1 MRVQPATL
9 GVSMGVVALVAA
21 VVSPRG
27 TTPEPKIPLCHATA
41 SLEHPYNL
49 EDVDG
54 DAIVLPDGEP
64 TAHGTHTGPVYPAAG
79 WGDIIPPFPYANASG
94 GTSIFPGLNWTQY
107 GEAVWN
113 AGCDVTLVEPGP
125 EEPSTT
131 LPVPTTTVP
140 KESTTTT
147 EPSTTTTTSPTTT
160 TSEQTTTTLGT
171 STTTSSSSTTTT
183 TPSSSTTTT
192 TASSSTTTTTTSP
205 STTTTTPRPP
215 STPTTAPP
223 SEIPPTPTDPP
234 NGVEI
239 TPPVNG
245 EAVDPN
251 DHVVDLGPLSPE
263 ERVGL
268 EAELDG
274 SLAYTGQNLAVLAAV
289 ALAAILGGST
299 LLLATRTR
307 RRTRWMRWRR

>member
-1 MRVQPATL
+1 MMRVQPATL

-94 GTSIFPGLNWTQY
+94 GTSIFPGVNWTQY

-160 TSEQTTTTLGT
+160 TSEQL
-171 STTTSSSSTTTT
+171 
-183 TPSSSTTTT
+183 
-192 TASSSTTTTTTSP
+192 
-205 STTTTTPRPP
+205 
-215 STPTTAPP
+215 
-223 SEIPPTPTDPP
+223 D
-234 NGVEI
+234 
-239 TPPVNG
+239 
-245 EAVDPN
+245 
-251 DHVVDLGPLSPE
+251 DHDDDV
-263 ERVGL
+263 
-268 EAELDG
+268 
-274 SLAYTGQNLAVLAAV
+274 SLHDDDHSAATVHAHDCAAV
-289 ALAAILGGST
+289 RDPAHSNGST
-299 LLLATRTR
+299 QR
-307 RRTRWMRWRR
+307 RGDHSAGER